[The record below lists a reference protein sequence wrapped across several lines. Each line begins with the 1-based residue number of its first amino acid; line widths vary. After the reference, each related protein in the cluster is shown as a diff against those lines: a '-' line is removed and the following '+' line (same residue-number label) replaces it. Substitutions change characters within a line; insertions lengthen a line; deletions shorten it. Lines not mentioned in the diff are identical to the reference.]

1 VSNIVWRLNVNCI
14 VLGIVGVLNMLN
26 NDGCPELRQLCNLA
40 ASRNA
45 AVLED
50 VPEVVH
56 MLEGRIVRRWWKP
69 HGVPEALRRLDAAHA
84 AIVSDSNG

>member
-1 VSNIVWRLNVNCI
+1 
-14 VLGIVGVLNMLN
+14 MLN
-26 NDGCPELRQLCNLA
+26 NDGCPELRQLCNLT

-56 MLEGRIVRRWWKP
+56 MLAGRIVRRWWKP

>member
-40 ASRNA
+40 ASHNA

-56 MLEGRIVRRWWKP
+56 MLAGGSCGGGGNHMACLKLFAGLMQP
-69 HGVPEALRRLDAAHA
+69 MPQL
-84 AIVSDSNG
+84 